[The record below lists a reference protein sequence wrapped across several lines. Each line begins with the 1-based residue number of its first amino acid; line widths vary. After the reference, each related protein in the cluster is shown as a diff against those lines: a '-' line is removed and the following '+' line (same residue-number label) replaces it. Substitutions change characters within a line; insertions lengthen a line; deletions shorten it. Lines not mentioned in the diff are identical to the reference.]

1 MLKIIVDKQN
11 IEKALKTFKYKVNK
25 TKQSKNLKENREYTK
40 PSALKRRKMQKAE
53 YIEKTLN
60 KDLDKF

>member
-40 PSALKRRKMQKAE
+40 PSTLKRRKMQKAE